1 MIYEKYMRVLYVDL
15 GTGKIRIS
23 NREDLMPYLGGVGVA
38 SKLLEESMHPELD
51 ALDEQQPIV
60 FAIGAGTWMFPVLT
74 KTVAMFRSP
83 LTNELGESY
92 AGGRLAMTLFMAGY
106 DAIVLIGKA
115 EKPVYL
121 QVSNNDVV
129 LKDARAM
136 WGLTSEDTGRAVRE
150 RETGGGKRSILRI
163 GPAGENKV
171 SFASVC
177 VDSYRHFGRL
187 GLGAVMGSKNLK
199 AISVLGERSIHIEN
213 TQKYFKVYQ
222 QIYKKC
228 TSTDMMSKY
237 HDAGTPINV
246 APLNAAGGLPSI
258 NMQSGSFEHGEDIS
272 GEAFARKNLVRK
284 LACTGCPVGC
294 IHIGMYRR
302 EFDKG
307 HEYEAISVSYDYE
320 LIFALGSFLGIKTS
334 DEIIAI
340 IDEVEETGMD
350 AMSCGVCLGWATEA
364 FAAGLINEEQTLVPL
379 NFGDSHNYIEA
390 IRYLAKGKNKFY
402 RDLGRGSQYA
412 SGIYGG
418 SEYAMHI
425 AGNEMPGYHTGY
437 GALIGAAVGARHS
450 HLCNGGYSVDQS
462 MKEFDEKVMV
472 QKIFDEEYE
481 RCMTNSLIMCLFA
494 RKIYDRQ
501 TILDALNSTGW
512 NLTDQDLTEI
522 GKRVYRTKLRIKK
535 AYGFRQKAVKLPK
548 RFFETP
554 SMHGQL
560 SEETAYRMIKEYA
573 DLTDEL
579 MKEPDPLDN
588 PSGEKVKTSVKA
600 ESAGKAKVK

>member
-1 MIYEKYMRVLYVDL
+1 M
-15 GTGKIRIS
+15 
-23 NREDLMPYLGGVGVA
+23 
-38 SKLLEESMHPELD
+38 
-51 ALDEQQPIV
+51 
-60 FAIGAGTWMFPVLT
+60 
-74 KTVAMFRSP
+74 
-83 LTNELGESY
+83 
-92 AGGRLAMTLFMAGY
+92 
-106 DAIVLIGKA
+106 
-115 EKPVYL
+115 
-121 QVSNNDVV
+121 QVSNNDVA

-136 WGLTSEDTGRAVRE
+136 WGLNSEDAGRAIRE
-150 RETGGGKRSILRI
+150 RETGGGKRSIIRI
-163 GPAGENKV
+163 GPAGENNV
-171 SFASVC
+171 AFASVC

-199 AISVLGERSIHIEN
+199 AISVLGERSMHI
-213 TQKYFKVYQ
+213 TDTPKYFKVYQ
-222 QIYKKC
+222 KIYKKC

-246 APLNAAGGLPSI
+246 EPLNASGGLPTL
-258 NMQSGSFEHGEDIS
+258 NMQSGRFENVSDIS
-272 GEAFARKNLVRK
+272 GEAFAKKNLVRK

-320 LIFALGSFLGIKTS
+320 LIFALGSFLGIKSS

-364 FAAGLINEEQTLVPL
+364 YANGLISEEQTLVPL
-379 NFGDSHNYIEA
+379 AFGDSHGYIEA
-390 IRYLAKGKNKFY
+390 IRYLARGENRFY

-412 SGIYGG
+412 SSIYGG

-437 GALIGAAVGARHS
+437 GALVGAAVGARHS

-462 MKEFDEKVMV
+462 MKEFDEDVFVK
-472 QKIFDEEYE
+472 KIFDEEFE

-494 RKIYDRQ
+494 RKIYDRE
-501 TILDALNSTGW
+501 TILEALNSIGW
-512 NLTDQDLTEI
+512 NLEDNDLTEI
-522 GKRVYRTKLRIKK
+522 GKRIYRTKLRIKK

-560 SEETAYRMIKEYA
+560 NEETAYSMIKKYSL
-573 DLTDEL
+573 LTDAL
-579 MKEPDPLDN
+579 MNETDPLEQQLEAVAASDSS
-588 PSGEKVKTSVKA
+588 PASKPAK
-600 ESAGKAKVK
+600 AGKGKNV

>member
-1 MIYEKYMRVLYVDL
+1 MIYEKFMRILYVDL
-15 GTGKIRIS
+15 STGKIRIEK
-23 NREDLMPYLGGVGVA
+23 REDLMPYLGGVGIA
-38 SKLLEESMHPELD
+38 SKLLEENMRPELD
-51 ALDEQQPIV
+51 ALDQQQPIV

-92 AGGRLAMTLFMAGY
+92 AGGRLAMTMFMAGY
-106 DAIVLIGKA
+106 DAIVLTGKSL
-115 EKPVYL
+115 KPVYL
-121 QVSNNDVV
+121 QVSSNDVQ

-136 WGLTSEDTGRAVRE
+136 WGLQSEATGQAIRDRQ
-150 RETGGGKRSILRI
+150 TGGGKRSIIRI

-171 SFASVC
+171 AFASVC

-199 AISVLGERSIHIEN
+199 AMTVIGDRSIHIQN

-222 QIYKKC
+222 QIFKKC
-228 TSTDMMSKY
+228 TSTDMMAKY
-237 HDAGTPINV
+237 HDAGTPINI
-246 APLNAAGGLPSI
+246 ASLNAAGALPTL
-258 NMQSGSFEHGEDIS
+258 NLQTATFEQGDQIS
-272 GEAFARKNLVRK
+272 GEAFAKKNLVRK

-320 LIFALGSFLGIKTS
+320 LIFALGSFLGIQTS
-334 DEIIAI
+334 DEIIAL

-364 FAAGLINEEQTLVPL
+364 FSNGLITEEQTLVKL
-379 NFGDSHNYIEA
+379 AFGDANGYLQA
-390 IRYLAKGKNKFY
+390 IRFLAHGKNKFY
-402 RDLGRGSQYA
+402 RDLGRGSQHA
-412 SGIYGG
+412 SSVYGG
-418 SEYAMHI
+418 SEYAMQI
-425 AGNEMPGYHTGY
+425 AGNEMPGYHSGY

-450 HLCNGGYSVDQS
+450 HLCNGGYSIDQS
-462 MKEFDEKVMV
+462 MKEFDETVMV
-472 QKIFDEEYE
+472 DKIFNEEVE

-494 RKIYDRQ
+494 RKVYDRQ
-501 TILDALNSTGW
+501 TILDALNSVGW
-512 NLTDQDLTEI
+512 SLTDQDLTDI
-522 GKRVYRTKLRIKK
+522 SKRIYRTKLRIKN

-554 SMHGQL
+554 SMHGPL
-560 SEETAYRMIKEYA
+560 DETTAQHMIKDYA
-573 DLTDEL
+573 AKTDAL
-579 MKEPDPLDN
+579 MLEADPLLTL
-588 PSGEKVKTSVKA
+588 PAT
-600 ESAGKAKVK
+600 AGAVTDPGK

>member
-1 MIYEKYMRVLYVDL
+1 MIYEQYMRILYIDL
-15 GTGKIRIS
+15 STGRIRIE
-23 NREDLMPYLGGVGVA
+23 NREDLKAYLGGVGIA
-38 SKLLEESMHPELD
+38 SKLLEENMHPELS
-51 ALDEQQPIV
+51 ALDDRQPII
-60 FAIGAGTWMFPVLT
+60 FAIGAGTWLFPVLT

-92 AGGRLAMTLFMAGY
+92 AGGRLAMTMFMAGY
-106 DAIVLIGKA
+106 DAIVLYGRSA
-115 EKPVYL
+115 KPVYL
-121 QVSNNDVV
+121 HISNNDVR

-136 WGLTSEDTGRAVRE
+136 WGLNSEDTGRAIRE
-150 RETGGGKRSILRI
+150 REVGGGGKRSIIRI

-177 VDSYRHFGRL
+177 VDTYRHFGRL

-199 AISVLGERSIHIEN
+199 AMTVIGDRSIHIQN

-222 QIYKKC
+222 QLYKKC

-237 HDAGTPINV
+237 HDAGTPINI
-246 APLNAAGGLPSI
+246 ASLNAAGALPSL
-258 NMQSGSFEHGEDIS
+258 NLQAGSFEHGDKIC
-272 GEAFARKNLVRK
+272 GETFAQKNLVRK

-320 LIFALGSFLGIKTS
+320 LIFALGSFLGIKSS

-340 IDEVEETGMD
+340 IDEVEEAGMD
-350 AMSCGVCLGWATEA
+350 AMSSGVCLGWATEA
-364 FAAGLINEEQTLVPL
+364 FAHGLISEEQTLIPL
-379 NFGDSHNYIEA
+379 AFGDSGAYIKA
-390 IRYLAKGKNKFY
+390 IRHLTAGTNKFY
-402 RDLGRGSQYA
+402 RDLGQGSQTA
-412 SGIYGG
+412 SQIYGG
-418 SEYAMHI
+418 TEYAMQI

-450 HLCNGGYSVDQS
+450 HLCNGGYSIDQG
-462 MKEFDEKVMV
+462 MKEFDEQKMV
-472 QKIFDEEYE
+472 EQIFQEEVE

-501 TILDALNSTGW
+501 TILEALNSIGW
-512 NLTDQDLTEI
+512 GLTDQDLSDI
-522 GKRVYRTKLRIKK
+522 ARRIYRTKLRVKS
-535 AYGFRQKAVKLPK
+535 AYGFRQKAVKLPR

-554 SMHGQL
+554 SMHGVL
-560 SEETAYRMIKEYA
+560 DEATAQRMIRSYA
-573 DLTDEL
+573 DMTARLMAETD
-579 MKEPDPLDN
+579 P
-588 PSGEKVKTSVKA
+588 A
-600 ESAGKAKVK
+600 EQAAVATAGAPGTAQKQK

>member
-1 MIYEKYMRVLYVDL
+1 MINEKYMRILFVDL
-15 GTGKIRIS
+15 SNGKIRIEK
-23 NREDLMPYLGGVGVA
+23 REDLMAYLGGVGIA
-38 SKLLEESMHPELD
+38 SKLLEENMRPDLD
-51 ALDEQQPIV
+51 ALDPQQPVI

-92 AGGRLAMTLFMAGY
+92 AGGRLAMTMFMAGY
-106 DAIVLIGKA
+106 DAIVLYGRSP
-115 EKPVYL
+115 KPVYL
-121 QVSNNDVV
+121 QISPNDVR

-136 WGLTSEDTGRAVRE
+136 WGLSSEDTGRAVRE
-150 RETGGGKRSILRI
+150 REAGGGGKRSIIRI

-171 SFASVC
+171 AFASVC

-187 GLGAVMGSKNLK
+187 GLGAVLGSKNLK
-199 AISVLGERSIHIEN
+199 AMTVIGDRSIHIQN

-237 HDAGTPINV
+237 HDAGTPINI
-246 APLNAAGGLPSI
+246 AALNAAGALPTL
-258 NMQSGSFEHGEDIS
+258 NLQSGSFTEGEQIS
-272 GEAFARKNLVRK
+272 GETFARKNLVRK

-320 LIFALGSFLGIKTS
+320 LIFALGSFLGIKSS

-364 FAAGLINEEQTLVPL
+364 FSNGLINEEQTLVKL
-379 NFGDSHNYIEA
+379 AFGDTDAYIQA
-390 IRYLAKGKNKFY
+390 IRYLAEGKNKFY
-402 RDLGRGSQYA
+402 RDLGRGSQHA
-412 SGIYGG
+412 SLIYGG
-418 SEYAMHI
+418 SDYAMQI

-437 GALIGAAVGARHS
+437 GALVGAAVGARHS
-450 HLCNGGYSVDQS
+450 HLCNGGYAVDQG
-462 MKEFDEKVMV
+462 MKEFDEASLVD
-472 QKIFDEEYE
+472 KIFNEEVE
-481 RCMTNSLIMCLFA
+481 RCMTNSLIMCLFS
-494 RKIYDRQ
+494 RKIYDRE
-501 TILDALNSTGW
+501 TILAALNSVGW
-512 NLTDQDLTEI
+512 NLADQDLSEI
-522 GKRVYRTKLRIKK
+522 AKRIYRTKLRIKN

-554 SMHGQL
+554 SMHGPLDESTTQRLIKLYVDKTDQL
-560 SEETAYRMIKEYA
+560 MLEA
-573 DLTDEL
+573 
-579 MKEPDPLDN
+579 DPLALPAALSD
-588 PSGEKVKTSVKA
+588 SGKKDK
-600 ESAGKAKVK
+600 